1 MNKND
6 LHIIIEQLSDFDKER
21 LKAYIINLSLTS
33 KTEYNRLHS
42 SVGYHQENCI
52 K

>member
-6 LHIIIEQLSDFDKER
+6 LHIIIEQLSQSEKER

-33 KTEYNRLHS
+33 KTEYNLLHYC
-42 SVGYHQENCI
+42 VGYHQEN
-52 K
+52 

>member
-6 LHIIIEQLSDFDKER
+6 LHIIIEQLSQSEKER

-33 KTEYNRLHS
+33 KTEYNQLRFP
-42 SVGYHQENCI
+42 VD
-52 K
+52 

>member
-6 LHIIIEQLSDFDKER
+6 LHIIIEQLSQSEKER

-33 KTEYNRLHS
+33 KTEYNQLHCP
-42 SVGYHQENCI
+42 VD
-52 K
+52 

>member
-6 LHIIIEQLSDFDKER
+6 LHIIIEQLSQSDKER

-33 KTEYNRLHS
+33 KTEYNQSHS
-42 SVGYHQENCI
+42 FSDYHLENQS
-52 K
+52 

>member
-21 LKAYIINLSLTS
+21 LKAYIINLSLTDS
-33 KTEYNRLHS
+33 LKTEYNQSHFL
-42 SVGYHQENCI
+42 VD
-52 K
+52 

>member
-6 LHIIIEQLSDFDKER
+6 LHIIIEQLSESEKER

-33 KTEYNRLHS
+33 KTEYNQLHFL
-42 SVGYHQENCI
+42 VD
-52 K
+52 

>member
-6 LHIIIEQLSDFDKER
+6 LHIIIEQLSQSDKER

-33 KTEYNRLHS
+33 KTEYNQSHYC
-42 SVGYHQENCI
+42 VGYHQEN
-52 K
+52 

>member
-1 MNKND
+1 MNKNN
-6 LHIIIEQLSDFDKER
+6 LHIIIEQLSQSEKER